1 MEPLFNFVFKKY
13 IIATK
18 LLKPQ
23 INESIKYVNKV
34 RLCVVLCCD
43 FVSCVP
49 SVSGLAILDSPFSR
63 TD

>member
-34 RLCVVLCCD
+34 
-43 FVSCVP
+43 
-49 SVSGLAILDSPFSR
+49 LAGRQYFSN
-63 TD
+63 DN